1 MQLFGSFFLIFEEIY
16 WKPFPFL
23 LLMVQYKIECA
34 KSLRTL
40 DSAKRESKRGEKR
53 WKLQQT

>member
-16 WKPFPFL
+16 WKSFSFFP
-23 LLMVQYKIECA
+23 LMVQYKIECA

-40 DSAKRESKRGEKR
+40 DSPKRENKRGEKR